1 MAAARSAGKTAE
13 LAAMRKS
20 LRNWLPTLWDEAPS
34 GNDYNLLWVDLDVSG
49 GPGGMEAFAAL
60 LAAPVPVLQESL
72 GSTRDLRFLIR
83 TGGKVYLVAKGA
95 SRLLPADSRLPAWAA
110 LAAHFRHLSGS
121 DPGPGIAPDIAPV
134 SRRALAERESH
145 AVANFAA
152 MNPIL
157 AGVFGLAGFAHPEVQ
172 ASLEAVRAGADKF
185 YATGVNSEPG
195 YGKLLGLYCATNGL
209 CCDFLS
215 FLLRLYNPPY
225 PIGVTEGILGR
236 YTEKMAEDVAAA
248 LRRDGLYRF
257 PDPIPRD
264 LLEDLVGIAH
274 TMPCYPHREDG
285 VLKDAVLY
293 PAGAPTEMKYNF
305 IERDLVPA
313 RAVQR
318 LMADPG
324 MLAISQAYFGSKP
337 VLDALAMW
345 WSTHLTGEASSEAAQ
360 MWHFDFE
367 RIRWLKW
374 FVYLTDVDSG
384 TGPHCFV
391 RGSHRTGAKPQAL
404 LQRGYQR
411 IGDADMASHF
421 PAGDL
426 LELNGPKGSIFV
438 EDTSG
443 FHKGKAP
450 RTGPRLVIEVEFAN
464 TLYGAPGPRESVIG
478 RDAYPPLLDLAAEY
492 PQVFCKFAV
501 RP

>member
-1 MAAARSAGKTAE
+1 
-13 LAAMRKS
+13 
-20 LRNWLPTLWDEAPS
+20 
-34 GNDYNLLWVDLDVSG
+34 
-49 GPGGMEAFAAL
+49 
-60 LAAPVPVLQESL
+60 
-72 GSTRDLRFLIR
+72 
-83 TGGKVYLVAKGA
+83 
-95 SRLLPADSRLPAWAA
+95 
-110 LAAHFRHLSGS
+110 
-121 DPGPGIAPDIAPV
+121 
-134 SRRALAERESH
+134 
-145 AVANFAA
+145 
-152 MNPIL
+152 
-157 AGVFGLAGFAHPEVQ
+157 
-172 ASLEAVRAGADKF
+172 
-185 YATGVNSEPG
+185 
-195 YGKLLGLYCATNGL
+195 
-209 CCDFLS
+209 
-215 FLLRLYNPPY
+215 
-225 PIGVTEGILGR
+225 
-236 YTEKMAEDVAAA
+236 
-248 LRRDGLYRF
+248 
-257 PDPIPRD
+257 
-264 LLEDLVGIAH
+264 
-274 TMPCYPHREDG
+274 
-285 VLKDAVLY
+285 
-293 PAGAPTEMKYNF
+293 MKYNF